1 MDVLERI
8 DVGIAVTERE
18 GEQTRT
24 EIAGLKTQFS
34 FLTERLDAADPL
46 QARIIDAARL
56 TDDGSA
62 RAAIR
67 RLHQILK
74 DERSALLPR
83 NVFRLRAG
91 LGVAHLAL
99 GEIAPAIQHFH
110 EAYEADPG
118 WPNARAFQAIA
129 ELLEGNPLASFER
142 AKQALADD
150 PTSHHAAA
158 VIIDAAPSKIGITE
172 IQTLIP
178 EGLRDR
184 AEVTLGLSLRA
195 RKIEDFATAEDFAR
209 RALTTHPTDIRALA
223 AVAEVVLHPIL
234 ASEGIGFTRLVP
246 AEARGRFNEALA
258 LLQRA

>member
-24 EIAGLKTQFS
+24 EFAGLKTQVS
-34 FLTERLDAADPL
+34 FLAERIDAGDPL

-67 RLHQILK
+67 RLQQILK
-74 DERSALLPR
+74 DERSALSPR

-129 ELLEGNPLASFER
+129 ELLEGNPLAAFER